1 MSNHTLNQA
10 LNDWASIKKPA
21 FRAVVG
27 TSFRLSVLS
36 VFARVWIRF
45 RTRRKL
51 SADDYF
57 LFFAAA
63 CLIVSTVL
71 LYRLCDQLYLATAV
85 QKDKTIVLEL
95 NLAELNDLIRNGM
108 KDYSTFLILAWTTTF
123 FVKFSFLA
131 FFRELV
137 HRVAS
142 IQYYYWF
149 VVGLT
154 VVSWMFLVAEP
165 FILCPYFGA
174 ASCENL
180 LYVSMTGLA
189 TGLDALSDILS
200 KFVSKLPGFSLPRP
214 LILSLTPVA
223 SIAIIVL
230 HPAKIRTKQKIS
242 LGVFLCLNLFMVALA
257 ITRAS
262 KINGAAGVDVPWEVF
277 WQFMEASVAVL
288 MGSLTVFRTLLS
300 SKTGSSENERRPGVA
315 VAPGRQWP
323 HARPAY
329 YVFSSVGR
337 RKRRAAADADLEA
350 TRNNGGLLPEVP
362 GATMTGLRTFI
373 RRNNRGGESTGNA
386 SAAQWTGV
394 SQQETVVD
402 PDENHQLMT
411 HGLLKSNAS
420 HGSGARSYSQ
430 VQGVEG
436 SSYTSIER
444 GWQLGYDES

>member
-1 MSNHTLNQA
+1 MSHTLDQA

-27 TSFRLSVLS
+27 ASFGLSILS

-95 NLAELNDLIRNGM
+95 NLAELNDLIQNGM

-142 IQYYYWF
+142 IQYYYWS

-174 ASCENL
+174 AS
-180 LYVSMTGLA
+180 
-189 TGLDALSDILS
+189 
-200 KFVSKLPGFSLPRP
+200 F
-214 LILSLTPVA
+214 A

-230 HPAKIRTKQKIS
+230 HRAKIRTKQKVS

-257 ITRAS
+257 VTRAS
-262 KINGAAGVDVPWEVF
+262 KINGAAGVDVPWEFF

-300 SKTGSSENERRPGVA
+300 SKTGSSDDQRRPGVA
-315 VAPGRQWP
+315 VAPGVVRGRT
-323 HARPAY
+323 HAR
-329 YVFSSVGR
+329 R
-337 RKRRAAADADLEA
+337 I
-350 TRNNGGLLPEVP
+350 TC
-362 GATMTGLRTFI
+362 
-373 RRNNRGGESTGNA
+373 
-386 SAAQWTGV
+386 SAARAGGSDGPPTPPTRIWRRREITAG
-394 SQQETVVD
+394 SY
-402 PDENHQLMT
+402 
-411 HGLLKSNAS
+411 LKCP
-420 HGSGARSYSQ
+420 AR
-430 VQGVEG
+430 
-436 SSYTSIER
+436 R
-444 GWQLGYDES
+444 